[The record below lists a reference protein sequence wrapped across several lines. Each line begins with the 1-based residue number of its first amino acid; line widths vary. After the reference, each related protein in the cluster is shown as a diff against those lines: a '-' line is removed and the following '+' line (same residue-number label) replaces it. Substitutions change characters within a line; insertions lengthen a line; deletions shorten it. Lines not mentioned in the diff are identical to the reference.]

1 MVPLIDWA
9 TGKGIKLTSGIAAAL
24 ALLGTGVLT
33 LGDAAV
39 PTVGD
44 LWSLGQAVGFGI
56 AFTRIEHYMEQFPGK
71 QLYIHTSPTTHCLQY
86 VVPLLR

>member
-9 TGKGIKLTSGIAAAL
+9 SGKGIKLTSGIAAAL

-44 LWSLGQAVGFGI
+44 LWSLGQAVGFGV
-56 AFTRIEHYMEQFPGK
+56 AFTRIEHYMEKFPGIYTYMHIYA
-71 QLYIHTSPTTHCLQY
+71 LTTQ
-86 VVPLLR
+86 